1 MGYVRGH
8 HGGIVTKKNVFCC
21 CLSNDATVVVVRFEM
36 VWNIPKDSKT
46 ETFVWHDTCR
56 FHKLLPALRY
66 SNNIDIEFLYHA
78 FTFNHGKIQRID
90 LRLSFFYKQTP
101 SLLQILPQESIFS
114 LRSRLCWF
122 ARIKAEDE
130 ALKLS
135 WAWVTWAAWAI
146 SWCLCWTL
154 FLCNQLIN
162 SWFHPISSS
171 HS

>member
-90 LRLSFFYKQTP
+90 LRLSFFFTNK
-101 SLLQILPQESIFS
+101 PQVCCKFS
-114 LRSRLCWF
+114 LKNRFFLCDPGFAGLPESRPRMKRWNWVGHGWHGRHGPFPGAF
-122 ARIKAEDE
+122 AEHCFC
-130 ALKLS
+130 
-135 WAWVTWAAWAI
+135 VI
-146 SWCLCWTL
+146 SW
-154 FLCNQLIN
+154 
-162 SWFHPISSS
+162 
-171 HS
+171 